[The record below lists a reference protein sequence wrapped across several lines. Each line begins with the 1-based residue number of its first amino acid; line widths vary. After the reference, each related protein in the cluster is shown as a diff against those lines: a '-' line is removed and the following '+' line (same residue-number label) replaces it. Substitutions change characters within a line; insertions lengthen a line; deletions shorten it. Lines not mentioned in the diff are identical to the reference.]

1 VKIAFLINDIATEKP
16 AYTTVRLAMSAVQ
29 RGHSVW
35 LISATDFTYDKDESI
50 NARAYPAPS
59 KRLRSTNTFL
69 ASMQSKN
76 AASELISVDELDV
89 LMLRS
94 DPAEETGYRSWAK
107 TAGIMFGRIAQR
119 SGVIV
124 LNDPDGLAEALDKM
138 YVHQFP
144 QSVRPR
150 AVITR
155 SRQVVKD
162 FVKDVGGTVILKGME
177 GTGNQSVFLVTP
189 QNRAN
194 LNQMIEAITRDDYLI
209 AEEYVAMAEKGSMRI
224 FLLNGEPL
232 RYRGKLA
239 AFQWIRQ
246 GDEMRSNIHA
256 SGSTAKAEITDAHL
270 HIAEAVRPR
279 LVQDGMFLASLHI
292 VGDKLLDVN
301 VFSPGGLGII
311 QSFEKVNFSDV
322 VIAALEQKVAYMGH
336 YGRNFDNVDMA
347 SL

>member
-1 VKIAFLINDIATEKP
+1 
-16 AYTTVRLAMSAVQ
+16 
-29 RGHSVW
+29 
-35 LISATDFTYDKDESI
+35 
-50 NARAYPAPS
+50 
-59 KRLRSTNTFL
+59 
-69 ASMQSKN
+69 MQSKN
-76 AASELISVDELDV
+76 AAVERISVDELDV

-94 DPAEETGYRSWAK
+94 DPAEETGYRTWAK
-107 TAGIMFGRIAQR
+107 TAGIMFGRVAQR

-124 LNDPDGLAEALDKM
+124 LNNPDGLAEALDKM

-144 QSVRPR
+144 ESVRPR
-150 AVITR
+150 AVITQ
-155 SRQVVKD
+155 SRQVVRD
-162 FVKDVGGTVILKGME
+162 FVKDVGGTVVLKGME
-177 GTGNQSVFLVTP
+177 GTGHQSVFLVTP

-209 AEEYVAMAEKGSMRI
+209 AEEYVPLAEKGSTRI
-224 FLLNGEPL
+224 FLMNGEPL

-239 AFQWIRQ
+239 AFQWIRK
-246 GDEMRSNIHA
+246 GDEMRTNIHA
-256 SGSTAKAEITDAHL
+256 SGSTAKAEIIDAQL
-270 HIAEAVRPR
+270 QIAEAVRPR